1 MKKNSLIFILILTIL
16 GLTLGF
22 YNIWVQAVSIT
33 ATVSI
38 TYAKEVHLVNTTQS
52 FTEDLLNPNGSS
64 FDIGLPADFLSSGE
78 EVELTMYSI
87 SEETVTTD
95 QPLPSGKLGA
105 NIFYNISFK
114 KTFDNSTVSSFDK
127 AATLTFS
134 YIDSDISGIDES
146 TLTAYRWN
154 GSECVVLSDS
164 TVDVSLNKITATTQQ
179 FSYFSL
185 LGDAPSDNGDNGDN
199 GGNGVVGVGG
209 GGTYVAPTVLT
220 KVILSGRAYPGSDV
234 HILSDGKLAKTIKA
248 DSKASFKAEIK
259 DITPGVW
266 SFSVWAID
274 KNNIKSITYTL
285 TFRVAADTITT
296 VSGIFLPPT
305 INIDKNSLNRG
316 EILNIFGQ
324 TVPNVQVDVHILS
337 EETIEKVESDEIGAW
352 LLAFNTQ
359 FLEQGSHVSKAQSQI
374 TPEEKSGFGQALTFY
389 IGKAVPPELNPIC
402 PGADLNKDG
411 RVNLIDFSVLLY
423 WWGRENACVDQNMN
437 GIVDLPDFS
446 IMLYYWTG

>member
-1 MKKNSLIFILILTIL
+1 MKKNSLIFILILTIF
-16 GLTLGF
+16 GLVLGF
-22 YNIWVQAVSIT
+22 YNTWVQAVSIT
-33 ATVSI
+33 ATIQIKGCGNEIMETGEQCDGSDLNGE
-38 TYAKEVHLVNTTQS
+38 TCQSKGYDGGTLSCNADCTFNT
-52 FTEDLLNPNGSS
+52 SS
-64 FDIGLPADFLSSGE
+64 C
-78 EVELTMYSI
+78 
-87 SEETVTTD
+87 TTD
-95 QPLPSGKLGA
+95 
-105 NIFYNISFK
+105 
-114 KTFDNSTVSSFDK
+114 T
-127 AATLTFS
+127 
-134 YIDSDISGIDES
+134 
-146 TLTAYRWN
+146 
-154 GSECVVLSDS
+154 
-164 TVDVSLNKITATTQQ
+164 
-179 FSYFSL
+179 
-185 LGDAPSDNGDNGDN
+185 N
-199 GGNGVVGVGG
+199 GGNGVSGG
-209 GGTYVAPTVLT
+209 GGYVAPTIST

-234 HILSDGKLAKTIKA
+234 HILSDGKLAKTVKA
-248 DSKASFKAEIK
+248 DSKASFKTEIK
-259 DITPGVW
+259 DITPGIW

-423 WWGRENACVDQNMN
+423 WWGRENAGVDQNMN